1 MYPEYGGGFKVA
13 MNILNAGR
21 FGMAAAMSG
30 VMKRLITRTVGGGG
44 LIRVQ

>member
-1 MYPEYGGGFKVA
+1 

-30 VMKRLITRTVGGGG
+30 VMKRLIARTVGGG
-44 LIRVQ
+44 LITVQ